1 MLKQKMIM
9 IVIITLLISGV
20 PILLHLISTGMS
32 AALVM
37 IREIVIVIMVMIMV
51 TIIIVILISVMMIG
65 HDILCSH
72 TVIVFTESN
81 IVVIIIIIITVIL
94 LQL

>member
-9 IVIITLLISGV
+9 MVIITLLISGV

-32 AALVM
+32 AALV
-37 IREIVIVIMVMIMV
+37 IREFVIVIKVMIMV

-81 IVVIIIIIITVIL
+81 IVVIITIIIIVIL